1 MTPSF
6 SIRTLAVFCIILG
19 SVIDAQARNDEI
31 TYPSKAFAK
40 LDTFES
46 LNLEDAD
53 KLFNKKDYKG
63 AYAAYK
69 AYSFEFGKSPAL
81 PYVLLRMGRCL
92 HMLGKR
98 NAAIKGYQDVVD
110 YFPDDI
116 TFAAGALYYIG
127 ECHGQNGDD
136 AKKLAVWA
144 KMVKDDEYVAE
155 SRSGTALTYLGNA
168 MDKLGKFEEAIEYH
182 KRTAINFRKSNDRA
196 ADSARKA
203 VTHHYVVR
211 SPNHDKLKEFYI
223 AAGGFDGRG
232 HKINDPEDDDRYW
245 NTVLDNALRGGK
257 DAEQKKKSCQYW
269 AAKMGTRFGDN
280 DELRRKHCDLQYVY
294 DNDKKLWFERMNTQF
309 ASKEKTIKRV
319 LQWCDYYNR
328 EREAKS
334 AFYAE
339 HGRGFVA
346 GMDTKQKVDVMN
358 RLWHPLA
365 MHDEI
370 RVVLRG
376 IKLQDMSDK
385 EIQQIASFATRLE
398 PEETVLR
405 YYAKMSDK
413 LFAGKCRFDYF
424 ASKSHR
430 NKEMTEK
437 ALAEIPAL
445 KKSPKYAGPELSWR
459 EAELLQGIG
468 EYEAAIKA
476 YRAANKQPDS
486 TWRVTDCLVAMKN
499 YGGAIKNVQGL
510 ESVKATAAAASLR
523 IADIYKAAGQ
533 KGKEV
538 DQLRIVLRRYPKSSQ
553 SSTAHERLESYGV
566 ALIGGENKAEE

>member
-1 MTPSF
+1 MNISS
-6 SIRTLAVFCIILG
+6 SIATLVVLIIILAVTP
-19 SVIDAQARNDEI
+19 AHARNDEI

-110 YFPDDI
+110 YFPDDV

-144 KMVKDDEYVAE
+144 KMVKDDDYVAE
-155 SRSGTALTYLGNA
+155 PRSGTALTYLGNA

-182 KRTAINFRKSNDRA
+182 KRTAIAFQKSNERA
-196 ADSARKA
+196 AESARRA
-203 VTHHYVVR
+203 VAFHYAVR
-211 SPNHDKLKEFYI
+211 NPNHDKLKAFYV
-223 AAGGFDGRG
+223 AASGFDGRG
-232 HKINDPEDDDRYW
+232 HKTSNPEEDTRYW
-245 NTVLDNALRGGK
+245 STVLSNAQGK
-257 DAEQKKKSCQYW
+257 GSTEQREKACQYW
-269 AAKMGTRFGDN
+269 AAKVGVKFADN
-280 DELRRKHCDLQYVY
+280 DDLRKQLYDAQYIY
-294 DNDKKLWFERMNTQF
+294 EKDRKLWFDRVSKQF
-309 ASKEKTIKRV
+309 ASKPKDSKRV
-319 LQWCDYYNR
+319 LRWCDHYHRVNR
-328 EREAKS
+328 EATA

-339 HGRGFVA
+339 HGQGYVA
-346 GMDTKQKVDVMN
+346 TMKFKEKLELM
-358 RLWHPLA
+358 RHLWHPLA
-365 MHDEI
+365 MHEEI
-370 RVVLRG
+370 RAVLRG
-376 IKLQDMSDK
+376 IKLNDLSDQEVK
-385 EIQQIASFATRLE
+385 QVADYATRLE

-413 LFAGKCRFDYF
+413 LFAGKCRFDYY

-430 NKEMTEK
+430 NKPMAEK

-445 KKSPKYAGPELSWR
+445 KKSPDYAGPELSWR
-459 EAELLQGIG
+459 EAELLQGIA
-468 EYEAAIKA
+468 EYEQAIKA

-523 IADIYKAAGQ
+523 IADIYKAAGN

-566 ALIGGENKAEE
+566 ALIGGENKADE